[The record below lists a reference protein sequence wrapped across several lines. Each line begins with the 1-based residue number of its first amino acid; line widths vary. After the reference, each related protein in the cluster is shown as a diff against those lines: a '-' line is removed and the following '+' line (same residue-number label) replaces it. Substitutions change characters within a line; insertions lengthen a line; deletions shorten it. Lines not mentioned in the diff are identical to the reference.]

1 MVQQMPLDAIP
12 EDPLL
17 ADVSVVIITLPI
29 QCLFAPVRDMNQ
41 EDILYFNTEVSTS
54 E

>member
-17 ADVSVVIITLPI
+17 AVVIITMSV
-29 QCLFAPVRDMNQ
+29 CWVRDENQ
-41 EDILYFNTEVSTS
+41 ADLGWM
-54 E
+54 